1 MMYIIHKLYGNGPT
15 HNHNQNHRQSNVVF
29 QYKIT
34 YWVIGF
40 LVHQT
45 FSCSA
50 THLLVSYEKHFSQY
64 IYFNLNFTV

>member
-1 MMYIIHKLYGNGPT
+1 MVMDLRTTIIKIIGNHCLSIQNYILGN
-15 HNHNQNHRQSNVVF
+15 
-29 QYKIT
+29 
-34 YWVIGF
+34 WVS
-40 LVHQT
+40 LHQT